1 MKQYLLAGTTGKFC
15 NEVKELFSANNFHC
29 FRTIK
34 LLVCNDEIFIC
45 LLLPECADL
54 ELPVNEP
61 QLVIFNDVICDITV
75 SAAAGSIIRINI
87 LLDPAAFTTGKIPI
101 VFTVTG
107 IIIVF
112 SKGV

>member
-1 MKQYLLAGTTGKFC
+1 M
-15 NEVKELFSANNFHC
+15 
-29 FRTIK
+29 
-34 LLVCNDEIFIC
+34 
-45 LLLPECADL
+45 
-54 ELPVNEP
+54 NEP
-61 QLVIFNDVICDITV
+61 RLIIFNDGMCDITV

-112 SKGV
+112 WKGV